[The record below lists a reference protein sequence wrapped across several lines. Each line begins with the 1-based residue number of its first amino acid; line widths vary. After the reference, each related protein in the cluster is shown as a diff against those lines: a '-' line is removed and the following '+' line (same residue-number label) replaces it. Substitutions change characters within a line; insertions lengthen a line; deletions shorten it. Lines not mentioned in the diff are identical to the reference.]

1 MCCQPANHPVVRQLH
16 GDIAAGDGLMQIA
29 DGGGFLDRVNTFQ
42 DSRGFWGD

>member
-16 GDIAAGDGLMQIA
+16 GDIAAGHGLMQIA

-42 DSRGFWGD
+42 DSRGFCGD